1 MIYLIFHCNFLTV
14 FWSLA
19 DLKDVSIANP
29 SRPMD
34 GTTIRPLYNAFW
46 NLDSFCIY
54 QQGVVDIMH
63 TWSLGVLD
71 YVIFSVVNE
80 IICYLRSFKLR
91 KIARRQ
97 GEEIHPPLF
106 TDAFIQRLFTDEVPK
121 LVKNFDQNTACLI
134 LPKKARL

>member
-1 MIYLIFHCNFLTV
+1 MIINLQFYIIFQNYLIFSEILHNCPEFSRIFRNYMKLWMIYIIFNCRFLTI
-14 FWSLA
+14 FLILA

-34 GTTIRPLYNAFW
+34 GTTIRPLHNAFW

-54 QQGVVDIMH
+54 QQGVVDIMPVH

-80 IICYLRSFKLR
+80 IIYYLRSFKFR

-97 GEEIHPPLF
+97 G
-106 TDAFIQRLFTDEVPK
+106 
-121 LVKNFDQNTACLI
+121 
-134 LPKKARL
+134 

>member
-1 MIYLIFHCNFLTV
+1 MKIWRIYIIFNCRFLTI
-14 FWSLA
+14 FLILA

-34 GTTIRPLYNAFW
+34 GTTIRPLHYAFW

-54 QQGVVDIMH
+54 QQGVVDIMPVH
-63 TWSLGVLD
+63 TWSLGALD

-80 IICYLRSFKLR
+80 IIYYLRSFKLR

-97 GEEIHPPLF
+97 GEEIHGNIYHNYLK
-106 TDAFIQRLFTDEVPK
+106 FIT
-121 LVKNFDQNTACLI
+121 I
-134 LPKKARL
+134 M